1 MKNLNLPEISMEAI
15 SYQGRSMLL
24 FDLVSAVES
33 LRATVPSTAL
43 VDTPASQVQPR
54 LDQLGLTALIS
65 KRTGMKVVFLCEDTY
80 DCWAEPP
87 LLDANN
93 PFFRQ
98 LKGDGLF
105 DNRRPILERHQ
116 RALRLAQDT
125 RSWVDLKEGRVGG
138 VFSSLYNRIFLGK
151 SLLLDQNFTSEEV
164 AAVILHELGHLFSY
178 FETLAYTTT
187 SNMVITTAV
196 EALQGMDDK
205 SHRLKLLSQSASVF
219 NAKLPPEIIDEEGAD
234 VIKVLL
240 LQTIEQAEQNRV
252 REMAANKET
261 RYNHRSI
268 EFMADQFAVR
278 SGAAVALA
286 TAQHKMAKLNVPDY
300 GKSRASFFAVQATRM
315 ALLAASFAIPGVGV
329 VIGPTLL
336 ALGVMFLSAQAEED
350 DGRSDPRERLAQISR
365 DIIQLLKN
373 PQLDKQ
379 SRHQLSADLEAISVL
394 REEVTENHGIVRFLY
409 RNVLPSGRRQ
419 AKARELQ
426 KGIEELVN
434 NNLFVHASR
443 LRSA

>member
-1 MKNLNLPEISMEAI
+1 MKNLSLPEISMEAI

-24 FDLVSAVES
+24 FDLVSAIES
-33 LRATVPSTAL
+33 FRLTVPPTAL
-43 VDTPASQVQPR
+43 VDTPASQLQTQ
-54 LDQLGLTALIS
+54 LDQLGLTALVS
-65 KRTGMKVVFLCEDTY
+65 KRTGMQVLFVCEESY

-125 RSWVDLKEGRVGG
+125 RSWVDLKAGRVEG
-138 VFSSLYNRIFLGK
+138 VFSSLSNRILLGK
-151 SLLLDQNFTSEEV
+151 NLLLDQKFTSEEV
-164 AAVILHELGHLFSY
+164 AAVILHELGHLFSFY
-178 FETLAYTTT
+178 ETLAYTTA
-187 SNMVITTAV
+187 SNMAITTAV

-205 SHRLKLLSQSASVF
+205 SQRLKLLSQSASAF
-219 NAKLPPEIIDEEGAD
+219 NAKLPPEINEEEDGD
-234 VIKVLL
+234 TVKVLL
-240 LQTIEQAEQNRV
+240 LQAIEQAEQNRV
-252 REMAANKET
+252 REMAANKEV

-268 EFMADQFAVR
+268 EFMADQYAVR
-278 SGAAVALA
+278 SGAAVPLA
-286 TAQHKMAKLNVPDY
+286 SAQHKLAKIGVPDY
-300 GKSRASFFAVQATRM
+300 GRSRASFYAIQASRV
-315 ALLAASFAIPGVGV
+315 ALLAASFAIPGAGL

-336 ALGVMFLSAQAEED
+336 VLSGMLLASQAAGD
-350 DGRSDPRERLAQISR
+350 DERSDPSERLAQISR

-373 PQLDKQ
+373 PRLDKQ
-379 SRHQLSADLEAISVL
+379 SRRQLSADLEAITAL
-394 REEVTENHGIVRFLY
+394 REEVAENHGIVRFLY

-426 KGIEELVN
+426 KGIEELIN